1 MEVTFGGKYR
11 LEEEIANG
19 GCGSV
24 FLGVHTIAG
33 KEVAIKLEPAI
44 PRSLTSPLRQESK
57 AIVNVIDFGLARRFR
72 DSRTG
77 EHLPTKRKESTVLNA
92 HRGVECARRDDLESL
107 AYMLIYF
114 LRGTLPWRKLRA
126 PTVSQ
131 KWDLILQA
139 KLDAI
144 GPLLP
149 QSSPDLVYREQLEK
163 EEQLLRNDAPSLQ
176 DNLEHEETHS
186 IVEKSRPFPSIA
198 PPLQFLPNPPH
209 LLQYVTAITV
219 ENPLLFYHS
228 DAHQDPA
235 YLPPPTIPM
244 TATLPV
250 EFTLFLTHSLSLSFT
265 DLPDYDGLHDMFR
278 NLGCLKGTVASTRA
292 NEISL

>member
-1 MEVTFGGKYR
+1 MGLPSSPT
-11 LEEEIANG
+11 
-19 GCGSV
+19 
-24 FLGVHTIAG
+24 
-33 KEVAIKLEPAI
+33 
-44 PRSLTSPLRQESK
+44 TS
-57 AIVNVIDFGLARRFR
+57 IVNVIDFGLTRRFR

-77 EHLPTKRKESTVLNA
+77 DHLPYKQEGKHGVGTNLFASLNT
-92 HRGVECARRDDLESL
+92 HHGVECARRDDLESL

-131 KWDLILQA
+131 TWDLILQA

-149 QSSPDLVYREQLEK
+149 DLVYREQLEK
-163 EEQLLRNDAPSLQ
+163 EEQPLRNDAPSLQ

-198 PPLQFLPNPPH
+198 VRETPRHPRAHSQPRTPIHFCSRAPSPIPPESPTPSPIRH
-209 LLQYVTAITV
+209 RHHCRESSTS
-219 ENPLLFYHS
+219 YHS

-235 YLPPPTIPM
+235 YLPPPTIPT

-265 DLPDYDGLHDMFR
+265 DLPDYDA
-278 NLGCLKGTVASTRA
+278 CSAIWVVLKV
-292 NEISL
+292 L